1 METNADKCC
10 LLTSS
15 DEKCAAKIEALSIEN
30 SPEVKPLR
38 VKFNSNHSFENHI
51 CSLRKN
57 LKR

>member
-1 METNADKCC
+1 METNADKRC
-10 LLTSS
+10 LLASS
-15 DEKCAAKIEALSIEN
+15 DEKCVSIEN

-51 CSLRKN
+51 CSLCKN